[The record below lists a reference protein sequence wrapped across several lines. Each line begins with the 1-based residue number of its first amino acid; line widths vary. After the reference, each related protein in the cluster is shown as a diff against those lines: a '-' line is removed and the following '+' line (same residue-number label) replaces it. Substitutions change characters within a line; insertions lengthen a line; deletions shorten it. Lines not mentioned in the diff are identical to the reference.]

1 MWAVQWLRQPT
12 PDEETAR
19 LRAQI
24 SKLRGQLKAQDA
36 KLSASWREN
45 ADAHAETRQLATTKT
60 SLQTQLDSANET
72 IRYLEMELKVAAR
85 ERELLEQIVE
95 RQQSRE
101 ERDAKTNI
109 MTAESMLKQ
118 VERLAGGDIQ

>member
-24 SKLRGQLKAQDA
+24 GRLRGQLKAQA
-36 KLSASWREN
+36 TRL
-45 ADAHAETRQLATTKT
+45 ADARRDTGDAEAEVRQRTTT
-60 SLQTQLDSANET
+60 NASLRAQLESANET
-72 IRYLEMELKVAAR
+72 IRHLEMELKVAAR